1 MSAAQLPVLCP
12 NWEYQ
17 DVTGFDLLLR
27 ARTKSAMLRIRES
40 TPSQLLDRIK
50 NTRPV
55 HGQYFRDLTP
65 ATTPYYAGNYRG
77 QNELCLRGYEVHIP
91 GDTRV
96 GHHPSVVVPE
106 MGSLA
111 LSIEDALRECDVLW
125 IVPEAAISAAE
136 KLAKIVSAAVAIFV
150 YFFEIHPYANGNGHM
165 ARFLLVA
172 ILARHKVFLS
182 RWQIHPRPQDPP
194 YTDAIAQY
202 RLGNRAYLERFVL
215 NCI

>member
-1 MSAAQLPVLCP
+1 VPAAQLPVLCP

-17 DVTGFDLLLR
+17 DAPGFDLLLR

-40 TPSQLLDRIK
+40 APSQLLDRAK

-77 QNELCLRGYEVHIP
+77 QNELCLREYEVHIA
-91 GDTRV
+91 GDPLV

-106 MGSLA
+106 MVSLA
-111 LSIEDALRECDVLW
+111 
-125 IVPEAAISAAE
+125 
-136 KLAKIVSAAVAIFV
+136 
-150 YFFEIHPYANGNGHM
+150 
-165 ARFLLVA
+165 LVA
-172 ILARHKVFLS
+172 ILARHQVFLR

-194 YTDAIAQY
+194 YSDAIAQY